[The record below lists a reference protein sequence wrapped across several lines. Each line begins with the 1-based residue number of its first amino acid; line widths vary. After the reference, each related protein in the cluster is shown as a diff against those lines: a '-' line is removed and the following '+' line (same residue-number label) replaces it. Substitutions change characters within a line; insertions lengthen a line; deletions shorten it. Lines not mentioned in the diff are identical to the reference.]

1 MRPFCFLF
9 YLHLIA
15 YSMIHFLLMFEHI
28 LKYLNLQSCI
38 LVLVDKFQIWWV
50 GCKWFDA
57 MGNFFFHKVRFI
69 SFKIIWNTEIYFK
82 DSPKILKV
90 FFIEIYPYSYNFQ
103 SLNFV
108 RNHPNKIR
116 QILCYKYHNFFFF
129 DIVFWLNRLEF
140 LFTAVQTC
148 YVFFTC

>member
-1 MRPFCFLF
+1 
-9 YLHLIA
+9 
-15 YSMIHFLLMFEHI
+15 MIHFLLMFEHI